1 MDNAIRQE
9 WNHAVDEAVTA
20 GIPDEKI
27 RQVTIVLI
35 QKPIQE
41 LLRKEGFRPDLR
53 RIILK
58 TSIEFLVLLI
68 R

>member
-1 MDNAIRQE
+1 M
-9 WNHAVDEAVTA
+9 DEAVTA